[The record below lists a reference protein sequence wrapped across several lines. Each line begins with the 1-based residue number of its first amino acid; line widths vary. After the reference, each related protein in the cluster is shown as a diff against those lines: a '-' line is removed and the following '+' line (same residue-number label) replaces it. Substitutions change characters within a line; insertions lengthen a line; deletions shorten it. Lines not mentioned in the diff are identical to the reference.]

1 MRPFLSYVAEDILKK
16 YGDNLSA
23 ITVVF
28 PNKRASLFL
37 NQELAVLSGRPVW
50 SPNYITISELFRQY
64 SSLAVADPLKAIIEL
79 HKSFTSITRKA
90 ETIDQFFGWG
100 QLLLADFDDIDK
112 NEADASKVFANV
124 RDWHEFDDVSYLT
137 DEQRRL
143 LQRFFKNFN
152 SDESTLRQRFRDL
165 WCHLY
170 AIYTDYRQ
178 RLRNQGLAYE
188 GMLYRDAL
196 ANEHM
201 QFPSDH
207 YLFVGFN
214 MLHPVEQTLFRR
226 MQQQGKAAFY
236 WDFDRHY
243 ITPTMSSPQ
252 PHEAGVYIRQL
263 LERFP
268 NELDTKN
275 EDIYNNLDSPDKQ
288 ITYISA
294 LTEDIQARYISDWL
308 ADAKRREAGNRTAIV
323 LCDENLLPTAIHC
336 IPTDV
341 SDLNVTTGFP
351 LRLTPIV
358 TLISQLLT
366 LQLEGYSIRQDAFR
380 QYYVKRLMRHS
391 YIRYLLDQDAEH
403 TDSDRPS
410 DYTDVWFLNRH
421 TSNSSI
427 LHWLCDI
434 VRHIAKKAGEQ
445 EDQLFQ
451 ESLFRMYTLLNRLS
465 ELVDSGEFDVTQQ
478 TLQRFINQLT
488 ASTTIPFH
496 GEPAI
501 GIQLMGVLETRNL
514 DFDHLLI
521 LSCNEGNMPKGVN
534 DSSFIPHAIR
544 KAYGLTT
551 IDNKVAIYSYYFH
564 RMLQRC
570 GDITIMYNKSTE
582 GTGTGEMSQFMLQL
596 LVELRS
602 PISRLT
608 LHAGQSVNPRRPQAI
623 EKDERVVSRLAHRK
637 FSPTAIN
644 TYLRCQL
651 RFYYKY
657 VAGIMEPDNQDEE
670 TVDNRVFGNIFHR
683 AAELMYDN
691 LLPKGEITADD
702 IDKLLRDK
710 SLLNSVVAQ
719 AINEK
724 LFHRTENLSQMPSLN
739 GMQLINKEVITT
751 YLVNLLHLDRQ
762 LVPFQV
768 IGHEQP
774 IRDEIC
780 PGVTV
785 EGIID
790 RIDLVTHPD
799 GSRNLRIVDY
809 KTGRQPREGVKTIEE
824 IFTFK
829 KIDKAHSD
837 YILQAMLYAILAADN
852 TSLPLAPRH
861 TSISPALLFIQHAQR
876 EGYDPVIH
884 IGDNPVRDAKTEYG
898 EEFMS
903 HLRQVIHDMLSP
915 DKPFSPAEQESACDK
930 CPYKNLCH

>member
-1 MRPFLSYVAEDILKK
+1 
-16 YGDNLSA
+16 
-23 ITVVF
+23 
-28 PNKRASLFL
+28 
-37 NQELAVLSGRPVW
+37 
-50 SPNYITISELFRQY
+50 
-64 SSLAVADPLKAIIEL
+64 
-79 HKSFTSITRKA
+79 
-90 ETIDQFFGWG
+90 
-100 QLLLADFDDIDK
+100 
-112 NEADASKVFANV
+112 
-124 RDWHEFDDVSYLT
+124 
-137 DEQRRL
+137 
-143 LQRFFKNFN
+143 
-152 SDESTLRQRFRDL
+152 
-165 WCHLY
+165 
-170 AIYTDYRQ
+170 
-178 RLRNQGLAYE
+178 
-188 GMLYRDAL
+188 
-196 ANEHM
+196 
-201 QFPSDH
+201 
-207 YLFVGFN
+207 
-214 MLHPVEQTLFRR
+214 
-226 MQQQGKAAFY
+226 
-236 WDFDRHY
+236 
-243 ITPTMSSPQ
+243 
-252 PHEAGVYIRQL
+252 
-263 LERFP
+263 
-268 NELDTKN
+268 
-275 EDIYNNLDSPDKQ
+275 
-288 ITYISA
+288 
-294 LTEDIQARYISDWL
+294 
-308 ADAKRREAGNRTAIV
+308 
-323 LCDENLLPTAIHC
+323 
-336 IPTDV
+336 
-341 SDLNVTTGFP
+341 
-351 LRLTPIV
+351 
-358 TLISQLLT
+358 
-366 LQLEGYSIRQDAFR
+366 
-380 QYYVKRLMRHS
+380 
-391 YIRYLLDQDAEH
+391 
-403 TDSDRPS
+403 
-410 DYTDVWFLNRH
+410 
-421 TSNSSI
+421 
-427 LHWLCDI
+427 
-434 VRHIAKKAGEQ
+434 
-445 EDQLFQ
+445 
-451 ESLFRMYTLLNRLS
+451 
-465 ELVDSGEFDVTQQ
+465 
-478 TLQRFINQLT
+478 
-488 ASTTIPFH
+488 
-496 GEPAI
+496 
-501 GIQLMGVLETRNL
+501 
-514 DFDHLLI
+514 
-521 LSCNEGNMPKGVN
+521 MPKGVN

-596 LVELRS
+596 LVELQS

-623 EKDERVVSRLAHRK
+623 EKDERVVSRLVHRK

-670 TVDNRVFGNIFHR
+670 IVDNRVFGNIFHR

-751 YLVNLLHLDRQ
+751 YLVNLLNLDRQ

-852 TSLPLAPRH
+852 TSLPLAPLH